1 MPRKKPDPSKSAL
14 IDLNTME
21 EQRKK
26 QIPVICRRIKYY
38 RERLG
43 MEQKELGAKL
53 NVNGNA
59 VSNWEVGR
67 SRPDINLLP
76 TLCET
81 LGITLYELFNVEDP
95 LRRQTKREQFVLSS
109 YRELNEG
116 NKYIVDNLLRSMQRV
131 ESVVER
137 PEIREIILYDKP
149 LAAGIGDPTE
159 FDDTGEWLYL
169 YESKEADMA
178 DCAFHVNGDSM
189 EPTYSDGEIVL
200 VQRYPHCSDLK
211 QGDIGAFIVGN
222 ELYIKEYHKNGLY
235 SHNED
240 YEPMHFEAHE
250 HVFFIGKV
258 ISVVDEDEDIATQDD
273 IDRFF
278 SIREKDDD

>member
-1 MPRKKPDPSKSAL
+1 
-14 IDLNTME
+14 
-21 EQRKK
+21 
-26 QIPVICRRIKYY
+26 
-38 RERLG
+38 
-43 MEQKELGAKL
+43 
-53 NVNGNA
+53 
-59 VSNWEVGR
+59 
-67 SRPDINLLP
+67 
-76 TLCET
+76 
-81 LGITLYELFNVEDP
+81 
-95 LRRQTKREQFVLSS
+95 
-109 YRELNEG
+109 
-116 NKYIVDNLLRSMQRV
+116 
-131 ESVVER
+131 
-137 PEIREIILYDKP
+137 
-149 LAAGIGDPTE
+149 
-159 FDDTGEWLYL
+159 
-169 YESKEADMA
+169 MA

-273 IDRFF
+273 IDRYF